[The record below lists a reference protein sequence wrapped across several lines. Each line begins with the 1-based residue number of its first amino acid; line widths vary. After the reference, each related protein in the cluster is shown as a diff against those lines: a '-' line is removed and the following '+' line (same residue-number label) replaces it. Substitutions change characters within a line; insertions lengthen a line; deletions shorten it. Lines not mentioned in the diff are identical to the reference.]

1 MKLNKTE
8 ILILTAMAQ
17 AYGPQTVSELYR
29 ALPPGLF
36 STKNALS
43 SRLCEMRGRNLTNS
57 VTLDS
62 GINEWQA
69 TDGALRMLPDAI
81 DGDISAVPEPAVS
94 EPIQPDSPDI
104 LRDADRTDMHDP
116 IAADFAAA
124 IEAADEVVSTELP
137 DSEPNPPVCAD
148 AETIIDLIERGD
160 MEYAH
165 PEVSDDLIEEA
176 NSLRLQNPFPRL
188 RDALYVLAVLAD
200 FIGDRPAMVTE
211 LDRISDYLEREAA

>member
-8 ILILTAMAQ
+8 ILILTALAQ

-29 ALPPGLF
+29 ALPSGLF

-43 SRLCEMRGRNLTNS
+43 ARLCEMRGRNLLTS
-57 VTLDS
+57 ETLNS

-69 TDGALRMLPDAI
+69 TDSALLMLSAVTA
-81 DGDISAVPEPAVS
+81 DISAVPEPAVS

-104 LRDADRTDMHDP
+104 LRDIPLDIYADSDS
-116 IAADFAAA
+116 IADTVATAMEEFNALG
-124 IEAADEVVSTELP
+124 TP
-137 DSEPNPPVCAD
+137 FCAD
-148 AETIIDLIERGD
+148 LDPAT
-160 MEYAH
+160 
-165 PEVSDDLIEEA
+165 SDDFNAALVEEA

-188 RDALYVLAVLAD
+188 RDALYVLTVLAD
-200 FIGDRPAMVTE
+200 LIGDRPAMVTE

>member
-36 STKNALS
+36 STKNVLS
-43 SRLCEMRGRNLTNS
+43 ARLCEMRGRNLTNS

-104 LRDADRTDMHDP
+104 PPDISPDIVDDSDSIADTVATAMEEFNALGTP
-116 IAADFAAA
+116 F
-124 IEAADEVVSTELP
+124 
-137 DSEPNPPVCAD
+137 CAD
-148 AETIIDLIERGD
+148 LDPAT
-160 MEYAH
+160 
-165 PEVSDDLIEEA
+165 SDDFNAALVEEA
-176 NSLRLQNPFPRL
+176 NSLRLRRPLPREH
-188 RDALYVLAVLAD
+188 DALYVLSVLID
-200 FIGDRPAMVTE
+200 ILGRDSPAMAYE
-211 LDRISDYLEREAA
+211 LTRVAAYIEGEYA